1 MKINGS
7 KLLIEALV
15 EQGVDTI
22 FGYPGGTVLNIYDA
36 LYLNKDRIKHVI
48 TAHEQGATHAADGYA
63 RATGKTGV
71 VIATSGPG
79 ATNTVTGIA
88 TANMDS
94 VPLVVIT
101 GNVHSDLIGLDSF
114 QEVDIISV
122 AMPITKHTFAVRDV
136 EKLHDTIREAF
147 KIASSGRPG
156 VVLVDIT
163 KDVTANMVNYEPKE
177 KLTPSPNPI
186 IDMDKLRGVANIIN
200 NSSKPAILFGGGVLI
215 SSAENELL
223 QLSNI
228 ADIPCAHTLMS
239 AGVMS
244 WGESLNLGL
253 VGMHGSMSAGM
264 AIQHSDVLIA
274 IGTRFSDRVATDKTR
289 FAPDSY
295 VIHIDIDEAEINKN
309 VASNIGIAGDVKE
322 VLTALLPMI
331 TAAKHIEWITEI
343 DKWREN
349 DYKPV
354 SIEGVLRPHEI
365 VDCISGAVGDDGIIV
380 TDVGQHQM
388 WTAQYSKRVKSRSFL
403 TSGGLGTMGY
413 GLGGAIGAQMACPDR
428 RVVLATG
435 DGSFHMN
442 MNEMCTC
449 VKNNL
454 PIVVVVFNNYV
465 LGMVRQWQMQFYD
478 KRYSETSIERSTDY
492 VKLAEAFGAK
502 GFRANTKEEL
512 KIAINE
518 AFKSGGPCIIDAIID
533 KDEKVLPMIP
543 SGQTVDEIIMK

>member
-7 KLLIEALV
+7 KLLIEALI

-22 FGYPGGTVLNIYDA
+22 FGYPGGAVINIYDA
-36 LYLNKDRIKHVI
+36 LFQNQDRIKHVI
-48 TAHEQGATHAADGYA
+48 TAHEQGAAHAADGYA

-71 VIATSGPG
+71 VLATSGPG
-79 ATNTVTGIA
+79 ATNIVTGIA

-94 VPLVVIT
+94 VPVVAIT
-101 GNVHSDLIGLDSF
+101 GNVHSSLIGLDSF
-114 QEVDIISV
+114 QEVDIAGI
-122 AMPITKHTFAVRDV
+122 AMPITKHTFVVRDV
-136 EKLHDTIREAF
+136 NKLHETIRQAF
-147 KIASSGRPG
+147 RIANSGRPG

-163 KDVTANMVNYEPKE
+163 KDVTIDMADFEPKE
-177 KLTPSPNPI
+177 ILATTPNPI
-186 IDMDKLRGVANIIN
+186 LDMAKIKELANVIN
-200 NSSKPAILFGGGVLI
+200 NASSPAILFGGGVLI
-215 SSAENELL
+215 SNAENELL
-223 QLSNI
+223 ELSKRAN
-228 ADIPCAHTLMS
+228 IPCSHTLMG
-239 AGVMS
+239 AGIMS
-244 WGESLNLGL
+244 WGEKLNLGL
-253 VGMHGSMSAGM
+253 VGMHGSMSAGKTL
-264 AIQHSDVLIA
+264 QQSDVMIA
-274 IGTRFSDRVATDKTR
+274 IGTRFSDRVATDKTK
-289 FAPDSY
+289 FAPKSK

-309 VASNIGIAGDVKE
+309 VASDIGIVGDVKE

-331 TAAKHIEWITEI
+331 NCVNRDEWIAQV
-343 DKWREN
+343 DKWREG
-349 DYKPV
+349 DYKPN

-365 VDCISGAVGDDGIIV
+365 VDCISNAVGDDGIIV

-388 WTAQYSKRVKSRSFL
+388 WTAQYSKRVKPRSFL

-442 MNEMCTC
+442 LNEMCTC

-454 PIVVVVFNNYV
+454 PIVVVVFNNHV
-465 LGMVRQWQMQFYD
+465 LGMVRQWQTQFFE
-478 KRYSETSIERSTDY
+478 KRYAETSIDRSTDY

-502 GFRANTKEEL
+502 GFRANTKAEL
-512 KIAINE
+512 EIAIAE

-543 SGQTVDEIIMK
+543 AGKTIDDIILN

>member
-1 MKINGS
+1 MRINGS
-7 KLLIEALV
+7 KLIIEALV

-36 LYLNKDRIKHVI
+36 LYQEQGRIKHII
-48 TAHEQGATHAADGYA
+48 TAHEQGAAHAADGYA

-71 VIATSGPG
+71 VLATSGPG

-101 GNVHSDLIGLDSF
+101 GNVHSALIGLDSF
-114 QEVDIISV
+114 QEVDIVSV

-156 VVLVDIT
+156 VVLIDIT
-163 KDVTANMVNYEPKE
+163 KDVTANMVDYEPKVI
-177 KLTPSPNPI
+177 LAPTPNPV
-186 IDMDKLRGVANIIN
+186 IDMDKLREVANLIN
-200 NSSKPAILFGGGVLI
+200 NSTKPAILFGGGVLI
-215 SSAENELL
+215 SSAEKELL
-223 QLSNI
+223 QLSKL

-244 WGESLNLGL
+244 WGEDLNLGL
-253 VGMHGSMSAGM
+253 VGMHGSKSAGM
-264 AIQHSDVLIA
+264 SLQHADVMIA

-289 FAPDSY
+289 FAPESKI
-295 VIHIDIDEAEINKN
+295 IHIDIDEAEINKN
-309 VASNIGIAGDVKE
+309 VASDIGIVGDVKQ
-322 VLTALLPMI
+322 VLKALLPMI
-331 TAAKHIEWITEI
+331 NQANNSEWIAQINE
-343 DKWREN
+343 WRES

-365 VDCISGAVGDDGIIV
+365 VECISGAVGDDGIIV

-388 WTAQYSKRVKSRSFL
+388 WTAQYSKRVKPRSFL

-454 PIVVVVFNNYV
+454 PIVVVVFNNHV
-465 LGMVRQWQMQFYD
+465 LGMVRQWQEQFYNS
-478 KRYSETSIERSTDY
+478 RFAETSIERKTDY

-502 GFRANTKEEL
+502 GFRANTKAEL
-512 KIAINE
+512 EIAIAD

-533 KDEKVLPMIP
+533 RDEKVLPMIP
-543 SGQTVDEIIMK
+543 AGQTVDEIIMK